1 MRRLIANPAATQ
13 ELALVGAA
21 GGGAPEIRQV
31 EAGKVYE
38 LRTQIEV
45 RFFYGAIQATRSGAL
60 IVRPDS
66 PFVFRAPTSSVS
78 LTTVGAGDGFAWL
91 IPLEDE

>member
-1 MRRLIANPAATQ
+1 MKFVANPAGIQ

-31 EAGKVYE
+31 VAGRLYE
-38 LRTQIEV
+38 LRSQIDV
-45 RFFYGAIQATRSGAL
+45 RFFYGVIQATRPGAL
-60 IVRPDS
+60 VVRPDS
-66 PFVFRAPTSSVS
+66 PFVFRAPTTSIS

-91 IPLEDE
+91 IPLEDA